1 MIWEIAG
8 ILCID
13 PLPYTFRELA
23 WMVKAHQQDVWT
35 KISHIMASALNANP
49 FLKEAYK
56 ADDVNP
62 YERRNERVGSA
73 DNVFAAMRQD
83 GFFEEDNRGK

>member
-8 ILCID
+8 ILSIN

-23 WMVKAHQQDVWT
+23 WMVKAHQNDIWV
-35 KISHIMASALNANP
+35 KISHVMASALNANP

-56 ADDVNP
+56 AADVNP
-62 YERRNERVGSA
+62 YRSNERTESA
-73 DNVFAAMRQD
+73 DSVFAAMHRD

>member
-8 ILCID
+8 ILSIN

-23 WMVKAHQQDVWT
+23 WMVKAHQNDIWV
-35 KISHIMASALNANP
+35 KISHVMASALNANP

-56 ADDVNP
+56 AADVNP
-62 YERRNERVGSA
+62 YGRRNERVGSA
-73 DNVFAAMRQD
+73 DDVFAAMRRD
-83 GFFEEDNRGK
+83 GFFDDENRGK